1 MLVEQSIN
9 RRELLRHFK
18 KYQTLFATKQLDV
31 LTVPILDGLTLD
43 IRLKKEQKTGAD
55 MAVFMKNVK
64 QPLCIERP
72 SIDFLSRVHAN

>member
-9 RRELLRHFK
+9 RRELLRNFR
-18 KYQTLFATKQLDV
+18 KYQTLFATKKLDV

-43 IRLKKEQKTGAD
+43 IRLKKEGKTGAD
-55 MAVFMKNVK
+55 MASFMKNIK
-64 QPLCIERP
+64 KPMCIDRP